1 MQLDQGA
8 TNGDVIRS
16 SGCGNIESM
25 HLCREPVNDCL
36 TPVYVNI
43 TFAVTASCVFLDF
56 KKINCSPIVSVRW
69 LLRIC

>member
-1 MQLDQGA
+1 MQLDQGV

-56 KKINCSPIVSVRW
+56 
-69 LLRIC
+69 